1 MQHRHVTF
9 DDQPSIVTEPSPLA
23 KRRGRPRG
31 SKTRTWLGS
40 AQSFTTAD
48 FSFLRAHLLGMEV
61 RQAASRYLLHLD
73 ISTTRDATA
82 YFKALLFRIR
92 SLDEKQLDIE
102 DENVKSVVVD
112 AVVNLSSWLSD
123 VDSWESKNEAPPV
136 SQPLNAVCLPTL
148 EEFIEAENLGDFG
161 VEEAQYLY
169 EEKYAEQLGAPSSSP
184 QVIESANNVLADP
197 FSNKRLVAVVDAIS
211 KIQAHITVSPNGVD
225 LTKAWFPPALAELF
239 LPFGVLSVSDLVN
252 WINISGRGWH
262 KNIKNIGKSRAHRL
276 MMWLIDNEK
285 TIGTFLAEDLKSSL
299 LGSSNSSV
307 AVESG
312 GSALT
317 EWQALEYGIVPLT
330 NFDWPLMLKGG
341 DGLFRSSE
349 PNTYMASNDAEA
361 IGLWLSE
368 YKNKS
373 PRTFEAYSRFVEW
386 LVLWSVV
393 EQRKS
398 ISSLTRPDL
407 LEFKEFLLSPPA
419 HWIQT
424 ARVTKESKLWR
435 PLRGPLS
442 ASSVESAMR
451 AISAL
456 FSALRESNYLTAN
469 VAKGL
474 VSTRRDD
481 IKLDTTKSLSNQ
493 DVEVVGATIH
503 SMPDSARKNRFRALL
518 LLLQTTGLRRSEL
531 VQLKW
536 SDLKRARTDNN
547 ESDVWQVS
555 FLGKGMKART
565 LPITIQTYQALLAH
579 RDDRIKLT
587 KARKLAY
594 LAYLELGDWPLIGIL
609 DEAQAQ
615 ERSGKPSDFVF
626 DAPRAANT
634 SGALSVQRLHAVIK
648 SFFQECIKKAH
659 ELGRDSTNFE
669 KSSLHWLR
677 HTFAHQVI
685 AATGD
690 LAVTQQLLGHSS
702 IAVTGLY
709 IKADMKQRI
718 DAVQKVKLQY

>member
-1 MQHRHVTF
+1 MQYRHVTF
-9 DDQPSIVTEPSPLA
+9 DDQPSIVTESIALA

-48 FSFLRAHLLGMEV
+48 FSFLRAHLLGMDV

-73 ISTTRDATA
+73 ISTTRDANS

-92 SLDEKQLDIE
+92 SLDQMNLEID
-102 DENVKSVVVD
+102 DENVKAVVVE
-112 AVVNLSSWLSD
+112 AVISLSSWLSEVENLENKKD
-123 VDSWESKNEAPPV
+123 VLPV
-136 SQPLNAVCLPTL
+136 ALPVISDDMPTL
-148 EEFIEAENLGDFG
+148 EEFIESENLGDFG

-169 EEKYAEQLGAPSSSP
+169 EEKYADQLSAPASV
-184 QVIESANNVLADP
+184 QRVIEPVLSDP
-197 FSNKRLVAVVDAIS
+197 FSNKRLVTIVDSIS
-211 KIQAHITVSPNGVD
+211 KIQAHLTLSPNGID
-225 LTKAWFPPALAELF
+225 LTKAWFPPALTELF
-239 LPFGVLSVSDLVN
+239 LPFGVLTVSDLVN

-285 TIGTFLAEDLKSSL
+285 TIGVTLREELKSSVL
-299 LGSSNSSV
+299 DSSNNLQSVDPVSS
-307 AVESG
+307 AV
-312 GSALT
+312 T
-317 EWQALEYGIVPLT
+317 EWQALEHGIVPLA
-330 NFDWPLMLKGG
+330 NLDWPMHLKGS
-341 DGLFRSSE
+341 DGIFRSSE

-361 IGLWLSE
+361 IGFWLSE

-393 EQRKS
+393 EHRKP

-407 LEFKEFLLSPPA
+407 MSFKDFLLSPPA
-419 HWIQT
+419 HWIQN
-424 ARVTKESKLWR
+424 ARVTKGSKLWR

-451 AISAL
+451 AISAM

-493 DVEVVGATIH
+493 DVEVVGATIQ
-503 SMPDSARKNRFRALL
+503 SMPDSPRKNRFRALL

-565 LPITIQTYQALLAH
+565 LPITVQTYQALLAH

-594 LAYLELGDWPLIGIL
+594 LAHLELGDWPLIGIL

-615 ERSGKPSDFVF
+615 ERSGKSSDFVF
-626 DAPRAANT
+626 DAPRSANT
-634 SGALSVQRLHAVIK
+634 TGALSVQRLHAVIK

>member
-9 DDQPSIVTEPSPLA
+9 DDQPSIVTEFIALA
-23 KRRGRPRG
+23 KRRRRPRG

-48 FSFLRAHLLGMEV
+48 FSFLRAHLLGMDV

-73 ISTTRDATA
+73 ISTTRDANS

-92 SLDEKQLDIE
+92 SLDQKHLEID
-102 DENVKSVVVD
+102 DENVKAVVVD
-112 AVVNLSSWLSD
+112 AVISLSSWLSE
-123 VDSWESKNEAPPV
+123 VENWEIKKEVAPVP
-136 SQPLNAVCLPTL
+136 QPAISVAIPTL
-148 EEFIEAENLGDFG
+148 EEFIESENLGDFG

-169 EEKYAEQLGAPSSSP
+169 EEKYADQLSASSSSQEVTEAGLP
-184 QVIESANNVLADP
+184 DP
-197 FSNKRLVAVVDAIS
+197 FLHKRLVAVVDSIS
-211 KIQAHITVSPNGVD
+211 KIQSHITVSPNGID
-225 LTKAWFPPALAELF
+225 LTKAWLPPALTELF
-239 LPFGVLSVSDLVN
+239 LPFGVLTVSDLVN

-285 TIGTFLAEDLKSSL
+285 TIGVSLREDLK
-299 LGSSNSSV
+299 
-307 AVESG
+307 
-312 GSALT
+312 GSALDSSNNLQSVDPVSSAVT
-317 EWQALEYGIVPLT
+317 EWQALEYGIVPLA
-330 NFDWPLMLKGG
+330 NLDWPMQLKGS
-341 DGLFRSSE
+341 DGIFRSSE

-361 IGLWLSE
+361 IGFWLSE

-393 EQRKS
+393 EHRKP

-407 LEFKEFLLSPPA
+407 MSFKEFLLSPPA
-419 HWIQT
+419 HWIQN
-424 ARVTKESKLWR
+424 ARVTKGSKLWR

-451 AISAL
+451 AISAM

-493 DVEVVGATIH
+493 DVEVVGATIL
-503 SMPDSARKNRFRALL
+503 SMPDSPRKNRFRALL

-565 LPITIQTYQALLAH
+565 LPITVQTYQALLAH

-615 ERSGKPSDFVF
+615 ERSGKSSDFVF
-626 DAPRAANT
+626 DAPRSANT
-634 SGALSVQRLHAVIK
+634 TGALSVQRLHAVIK